1 MEDCFKGRAVPPCLR
16 EYMSNVYSLEYTEK
30 PNYVKLKKLFLDELK
45 RNKMRD
51 DKSNIDWISGKVLYI

>member
-1 MEDCFKGRAVPPCLR
+1 M
-16 EYMSNVYSLEYTEK
+16 TEGESDDESSSDVKK
-30 PNYVKLKKLFLDELK
+30 PNYTKLKKLFLDELK